1 MKKFFER
8 ICNKFLLE
16 TITAPT
22 RAAYVLGNRVLTKS
36 DVRREFIANL
46 RAIKEVAMLRG
57 NTEVVGL
64 CNGQLTTE
72 ITQLKQELES
82 IANEG
87 LDSTGGAE

>member
-16 TITAPT
+16 TINAPT
-22 RAAYVLGNRVLTKS
+22 KSTYVQGNRVLTKS

-57 NTEVVGL
+57 NQEVVGL
-64 CNGQLTTE
+64 CNGQLTSE
-72 ITQLKQELES
+72 ITQLKAELEAL
-82 IANEG
+82 ANEG
-87 LDSTGGAE
+87 VDSE

>member
-16 TITAPT
+16 TIAAPM
-22 RAAYVLGNRVLTKS
+22 RATYVLGARCLAKS

-57 NTEVVGL
+57 NQEVVGL
-64 CNGQLTTE
+64 CNGQLTSE
-72 ITQLKQELES
+72 ITQLKAELEAL
-82 IANEG
+82 ANEG
-87 LDSTGGAE
+87 VDSE

>member
-16 TITAPT
+16 TIAAPVK
-22 RAAYVLGNRVLTKS
+22 ADYVLGSRLLSKS

-57 NTEVVGL
+57 NQEVVGL
-64 CNGQLTTE
+64 CNGQLTSE
-72 ITQLKQELES
+72 ITQLKAELEAL
-82 IANEG
+82 ANEG
-87 LDSTGGAE
+87 IDSE

>member
-16 TITAPT
+16 TINAPT
-22 RAAYVLGNRVLTKS
+22 KSTYVQGNRVLTKS

-57 NTEVVGL
+57 DDEVVGL
-64 CNGQLTTE
+64 CNGQLTSE
-72 ITQLKQELES
+72 ITQLKAELEAL
-82 IANEG
+82 ANEG
-87 LDSTGGAE
+87 VDSE